1 MTSEEIIEVEVM
13 FDFEVIDFFEFAEKT
28 NKEVFDRL
36 MIDFGKSK
44 FNWHLTDEEI
54 SRLQKNHYPTVSEH
68 MDYWIWFEFFKRE
81 QPDGFYPIWELFVE
95 SEYPHS
101 HRLVEPTSKKME
113 E

>member
-1 MTSEEIIEVEVM
+1 MTSEEITEVEVM
-13 FDFEVIDFFEFAEKT
+13 FDFEIIDFYEFAEKT
-28 NKEVFDRL
+28 NKEVFDRS
-36 MIDFGKSK
+36 MTDFGKSQ

-54 SRLQKNHYPTVSEH
+54 SCLQNNDYPTVSEH
-68 MDYWIWFEFFKRE
+68 MDYWDWFEFFKKG
-81 QPDGFYPIWELFVE
+81 QPHDFYPIWDLFME